1 MDVINTA
8 LSSVSDFLY
17 SYILIIILIGAGLYF
32 FITTAA
38 LPLRHLP
45 ESIRVVGEK
54 PKEGAALSSFK
65 ALMISTASRVGVGNI
80 AGVATAVALG
90 GPGAIFWMWAIALIG
105 GATAFVESTLAQI
118 YKKRTKDGHSI
129 GGPAYYIT
137 QGLKLPWLGFAF
149 ALALILTY
157 IGGFNLVASYTVNE
171 TLTSYTSFYNP
182 NVTPYIVGVVLAIA
196 FGLAI
201 FGGIKRLSRVTSV
214 LVPIMALGYVAL
226 SVVIIVAN
234 AGNLPAVF
242 SSIFSA
248 AFDFQA
254 IFGGFAGSALLYGI
268 KRGLYSNEAGVG
280 SAPNAAA
287 TAGVSHPVKQGL
299 VQMLSVW
306 IDTMLICTATALA
319 VLASG
324 VPGSEDLK
332 ATPLVQAA
340 WKETFGAVGPNI
352 VTLALLLFA
361 FTTLIGNYT
370 YAELNLAVLLRREPK
385 RVEMVIFRL
394 LCCLIVFYGAIA
406 EFELAWNL
414 ADILMGVMVLINV
427 PSILLLSRR
436 AMKALEDYSVQKEQG
451 KDPHFVARAAGIDE
465 PLDYWQ

>member
-1 MDVINTA
+1 MDVLNSA
-8 LSSVSDFLY
+8 LSSISDFFY
-17 SYILIIILIGAGLYF
+17 SYILIIVLIGAGLYF
-32 FITTAA
+32 FLTTAA

-45 ESIRVVGEK
+45 ESIRVVGER
-54 PKEGAALSSFK
+54 PREGAAISSFK

-90 GPGAIFWMWAIALIG
+90 GPGAIFWMWLIALLG

-149 ALALILTY
+149 AVALILTY
-157 IGGFNLVASYTVNE
+157 VGGFNLVASYTVNE
-171 TLTSYTSFYNP
+171 TLTSYTSFYDP
-182 NVTPYIVGVVLAIA
+182 HLTPYIVGGVLAVA
-196 FGLAI
+196 FGLAV
-201 FGGIKRLSRVTSV
+201 FGGIRRLGRVTSV
-214 LVPIMALGYVAL
+214 LVPVMALSYVAL
-226 SVVIIVAN
+226 SLVIIIVN
-234 AGNLPAVF
+234 AENLPAVF
-242 SSIFSA
+242 SSIFDA
-248 AFDFQA
+248 AFDFEA
-254 IFGGFAGSALLYGI
+254 IFGGFAGSALMYGI

-287 TAGVSHPVKQGL
+287 TASVSHPVKQGL

-319 VLASG
+319 VLAAG
-324 VPGSEDLK
+324 VQGSEDLK

-340 WKETFGAVGPNI
+340 WKETFGPIGPNV
-352 VTLALLLFA
+352 VTLALILFA

-370 YAELNLAVLLRREPK
+370 YAELNLAVILRRAPK
-385 RVEMVIFRL
+385 KNEMIIFRL
-394 LCCLIVFYGAIA
+394 VCCAVVFYGAIA

-451 KDPHFVARAAGIDE
+451 KDPRFVARAAGIDE
-465 PLDYWQ
+465 ELDFWQ